1 MCIGNE
7 CSSVASGASQ
17 RAVLVLTLVQL
28 PIRLKRS
35 PTFLVEHSKEIADGY
50 KPGEI
55 VALVAQA

>member
-7 CSSVASGASQ
+7 CSSVASGAPQ

-28 PIRLKRS
+28 PIRS